1 MGNPF
6 DKPTPRHPVS
16 DRGPAKYF
24 HGRTGA
30 LQKFS
35 DQMELATK
43 TDGGTIF
50 LVQAAPGAGK
60 TALLAE
66 CQRLAEADK
75 WKTAEINPDD
85 FWHTNTLLRSL
96 GREKE
101 TKQMED
107 SWSGGLNASAG
118 MGGLGTVQAG
128 GSRTSKKTRAERTPL
143 EALKSG
149 KGKLLLIL
157 DEAQRLARTIQ
168 PSPHEQY
175 VRTSTIL
182 DSIHNGKVGRPVI
195 LLAGGL
201 GITESV
207 LEGLGVSRIEVDSFV
222 GLPPLREAATRAV
235 IMDWIVEDGKA
246 QGDPTPW
253 IDKIAPET
261 HGWPQHIIAYVK
273 PALRQLAADGG
284 AMTATGLVDI
294 LHQGRQLRTQY
305 YARRTK
311 GVTRRQRESIVRF
324 LSSVPA
330 GNGFEREDLVA
341 MLGKDLGDKADP
353 EAIFEK
359 VLRKGVLEE
368 RDGEYV
374 VPIPSMRDWLQER
387 YGPSPGALGRS
398 LDRQHSDGDIER

>member
-24 HGRTGA
+24 HGRAEA

-35 DQMELATK
+35 DQMELAEK

-50 LVQAAPGAGK
+50 LIQAAPGAGK

-66 CQRLAEADK
+66 CRRFAEAEK

-85 FWHTNTLLRSL
+85 LWHTNTLLRSL
-96 GREKE
+96 GQDKE
-101 TKQMED
+101 TKQMEG
-107 SWSGGLNASAG
+107 SWSKGLNASAG
-118 MGGLGTVQAG
+118 MVGSGTVQ
-128 GSRTSKKTRAERTPL
+128 SDRPRTSKTTRTERNPL
-143 EALKSG
+143 EVLKDG

-168 PSPHEQY
+168 PAPHEQY
-175 VRTSTIL
+175 VRASTIL
-182 DSIHNGKVGRPVI
+182 DSIHNAKVGRPVI
-195 LLAGGL
+195 LLVGGL
-201 GITESV
+201 GITEGV

-222 GLPPLREAATRAV
+222 GLAPLREAATRAV
-235 IMDWIVEDGKA
+235 IMDWLVEDGKA

-253 IDKIAPET
+253 IDEIAPET

-273 PALRQLAADGG
+273 PALRQLAADRG
-284 AMTATGLVDI
+284 AMTAAGLINI
-294 LHQGRQLRTQY
+294 LHEGRQLRAQY
-305 YARRTK
+305 YTRRTK

-324 LSSVPA
+324 LSAIPA
-330 GNGFEREDLVA
+330 GEGFEREDLVA
-341 MLGKDLGDKADP
+341 AFGKDLGDEVDP

-359 VLRKGVLEE
+359 VLRKGVLEK
-368 RDGEYV
+368 RNGQYV
-374 VPIPSMRDWLQER
+374 VPIPAMRDWLQER
-387 YGPSPGALGRS
+387 YGPDRGTRGRP
-398 LDRQHSDGDIER
+398 LDG

>member
-1 MGNPF
+1 
-6 DKPTPRHPVS
+6 
-16 DRGPAKYF
+16 
-24 HGRTGA
+24 
-30 LQKFS
+30 
-35 DQMELATK
+35 MELAKK
-43 TDGGTIF
+43 TNGGTIF
-50 LVQAAPGAGK
+50 LIQAAPGAGK

-66 CQRLAEADK
+66 CRRLAEAEK

-85 FWHTNTLLRSL
+85 LWHTNTLLRSL
-96 GREKE
+96 GRDKE
-101 TKQMED
+101 TKQMEG

-118 MGGLGTVQAG
+118 MEGLGTVQAA
-128 GSRTSKKTRAERTPL
+128 GSRTFKTTRAERTPL
-143 EALKSG
+143 EALKDG

-168 PSPHEQY
+168 PAPHEQY
-175 VRTSTIL
+175 VRASTTL

-201 GITESV
+201 GIMEGV

-222 GLPPLREAATRAV
+222 GLAPLREAATRAV
-235 IMDWIVEDGKA
+235 IMDWLVEDGKA

-273 PALRQLAADGG
+273 AALRQLAADEGV
-284 AMTATGLVDI
+284 MTAAGLVDI
-294 LHQGRQLRTQY
+294 LHEGRQLRAQY
-305 YARRTK
+305 YAQRTK

-324 LSSVPA
+324 LSAIPPEE
-330 GNGFEREDLVA
+330 GFEREDLVA
-341 MLGKDLGDKADP
+341 VLERDLGDKVDP

-359 VLRKGVLEE
+359 TLRKGVLEE

-387 YGPSPGALGRS
+387 YNPNRGALSRPLDGQRS
-398 LDRQHSDGDIER
+398 VRSIER